1 MYRVPVAAAAVGTP
15 PAAPA
20 TAAAPLHRTNM
31 SIDSI
36 DENHITFSYDLP
48 TYVSDNQIYRDIV
61 NTISVMTAA
70 PTTQPQQQP
79 QPQPQPPSRRMD
91 NNYYNYDDDDIM
103 EVD

>member
-1 MYRVPVAAAAVGTP
+1 MYRAPVAA
-15 PAAPA
+15 PAAA
-20 TAAAPLHRTNM
+20 TPAAPLHRTNM

-48 TYVSDNQIYRDIV
+48 THVSDNQIYRDIV

-70 PTTQPQQQP
+70 PATQQPQP

-91 NNYYNYDDDDIM
+91 DNYYNYDDDDIM